1 MKTPKIDELDEAQ
14 MLRALESGAIELEKP
29 SRQLLA
35 DLQRASANT
44 FKKDQRI
51 NVRLSSHDLLGIQ
64 KKALQ
69 KGIPYQTLIA
79 GLIHQYVEGDL
90 LENTQG

>member
-1 MKTPKIDELDEAQ
+1 MKTPKIDELDEAE

-44 FKKDQRI
+44 FKPIIRSWKWCCGAFWI
-51 NVRLSSHDLLGIQ
+51 TG
-64 KKALQ
+64 KAFERTFT
-69 KGIPYQTLIA
+69 IPRRSPT
-79 GLIHQYVEGDL
+79 G
-90 LENTQG
+90 